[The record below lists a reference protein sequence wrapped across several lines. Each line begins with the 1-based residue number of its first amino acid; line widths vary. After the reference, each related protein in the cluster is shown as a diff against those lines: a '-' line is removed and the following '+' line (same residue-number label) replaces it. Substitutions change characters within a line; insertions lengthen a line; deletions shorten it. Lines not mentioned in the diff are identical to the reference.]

1 MVVLLAGI
9 LYPQGVHAKLKKG
22 IYFSGLTGKRKDL
35 YSDINIKKLS
45 MKANRL
51 IVYGKFQYSKSMK
64 NFWAGKRV
72 NLKYKKTVFPLKK
85 KCKMISSGGE
95 GRPDKLTKKSFLKLA
110 KLYNG
115 LGLSIVVDKNGK
127 VTKLPRKNVDTGM
140 GYERVVAVLEN
151 KDDNYTTSVW
161 KDIISKIEEI
171 SKLTYEGN
179 EKSMRI
185 IADHIRT
192 AVFISADPA
201 GIKPSNTDQ
210 GYILRRLIRRA
221 IRHAKKIN
229 IINCED
235 ILRLNLCKDK
245 S

>member
-1 MVVLLAGI
+1 MAMKKTMIVLLMVVLLAGI

-22 IYFSGLTGKRKDL
+22 IYVSDLNGKRKDL

-127 VTKLPRKNVDTGM
+127 VTKL
-140 GYERVVAVLEN
+140 
-151 KDDNYTTSVW
+151 
-161 KDIISKIEEI
+161 DIS
-171 SKLTYEGN
+171 S
-179 EKSMRI
+179 
-185 IADHIRT
+185 
-192 AVFISADPA
+192 
-201 GIKPSNTDQ
+201 
-210 GYILRRLIRRA
+210 
-221 IRHAKKIN
+221 
-229 IINCED
+229 
-235 ILRLNLCKDK
+235 
-245 S
+245 

>member
-9 LYPQGVHAKLKKG
+9 LYPLGVHAKLMKG
-22 IYFSGLTGKRKDL
+22 IYVSGLTGKRKDL

-127 VTKLPRKNVDTGM
+127 KYIFIVNADKKLEQREVKLGLRNDSDVEIVGGLNDGEMIAVDNLSRLRHG
-140 GYERVVAVLEN
+140 LEVN
-151 KDDNYTTSVW
+151 
-161 KDIISKIEEI
+161 IE
-171 SKLTYEGN
+171 N
-179 EKSMRI
+179 EKGGSI
-185 IADHIRT
+185 
-192 AVFISADPA
+192 
-201 GIKPSNTDQ
+201 
-210 GYILRRLIRRA
+210 
-221 IRHAKKIN
+221 
-229 IINCED
+229 
-235 ILRLNLCKDK
+235 
-245 S
+245 

>member
-1 MVVLLAGI
+1 MKKTMMVLLMVVLLAGI

-22 IYFSGLTGKRKDL
+22 IYVSGLNGKRKDL

-115 LGLSIVVDKNGK
+115 LGVSIVVDKNGK
-127 VTKLPRKNVDTGM
+127 VTKL
-140 GYERVVAVLEN
+140 
-151 KDDNYTTSVW
+151 
-161 KDIISKIEEI
+161 DIS
-171 SKLTYEGN
+171 S
-179 EKSMRI
+179 
-185 IADHIRT
+185 
-192 AVFISADPA
+192 
-201 GIKPSNTDQ
+201 
-210 GYILRRLIRRA
+210 
-221 IRHAKKIN
+221 
-229 IINCED
+229 
-235 ILRLNLCKDK
+235 
-245 S
+245 

>member
-1 MVVLLAGI
+1 MAMKKTMMVLLMVVLLAGI

-127 VTKLPRKNVDTGM
+127 VTSLKEVNVMNYKILDCDVIKQDGDTVYWTTQSGKNRLWSHM
-140 GYERVVAVLEN
+140 GKIR
-151 KDDNYTTSVW
+151 
-161 KDIISKIEEI
+161 SK
-171 SKLTYEGN
+171 SG
-179 EKSMRI
+179 S
-185 IADHIRT
+185 H
-192 AVFISADPA
+192 
-201 GIKPSNTDQ
+201 
-210 GYILRRLIRRA
+210 
-221 IRHAKKIN
+221 
-229 IINCED
+229 
-235 ILRLNLCKDK
+235 LNM